1 MKGINKSN
9 LDELKSLKMPPEPIH
24 NVLTAVMKVFKQN
37 DVTWNGMKKF
47 LANRG
52 VIEQI
57 VDFDPRMI
65 TPDIRSEVEEV
76 LAKYANSFEK

>member
-1 MKGINKSN
+1 
-9 LDELKSLKMPPEPIH
+9 MPPEAVH
-24 NVLTAVMKVFKQN
+24 NVLTAVMRVFKQN

-47 LANRG
+47 LASRS

-57 VDFDPRMI
+57 VDFDPHLI

-76 LAKYANSFEK
+76 LNKYANSFEK

>member
-1 MKGINKSN
+1 
-9 LDELKSLKMPPEPIH
+9 MPPEPIH

-52 VIEQI
+52 VIE
-57 VDFDPRMI
+57 
-65 TPDIRSEVEEV
+65 
-76 LAKYANSFEK
+76 